1 MNKVII
7 IDYYYRK
14 SVADRGRGEGE
25 SKEKRLKLSIKN
37 YYKKL
42 PDLPIR
48 PCNILIGPL
57 IGS

>member
-1 MNKVII
+1 MCSRPGQGGGEKV
-7 IDYYYRK
+7 
-14 SVADRGRGEGE
+14 E

-37 YYKKL
+37 YDKNS

-48 PCNILIGPL
+48 PCNILISPL

>member
-1 MNKVII
+1 MCSRPGQGGGGK
-7 IDYYYRK
+7 
-14 SVADRGRGEGE
+14 GE

-37 YYKKL
+37 YDKKS

-48 PCNILIGPL
+48 PCNILISPP